1 MNGISANWP
10 PSFGWGGVKV
20 ASDSVPEGTVTFRE
34 TERVG
39 YIAFDNPA
47 RKNAV
52 SLDMLL
58 AFERILSDFV
68 SRNDIR
74 AIVITGAGGNFVT
87 GADISKFEKVRSTQ
101 EGIKQYAEINERVYS
116 AVLNCPKPTIAMIR
130 GYCVGGGLSLAMTCD
145 LRICS
150 SDARFSLP
158 AAKLG
163 LGFSAKTLKWFVD
176 VLGVAHTKEIFLTAR
191 LFNAEEAFGMGI
203 VNRAVPDDNLESFV
217 SEYAELIA
225 ANAPLTLEAIKL
237 SVREL
242 VRGESATDHTLCAE
256 LVDRC
261 WKSEDY
267 IEGRRAFMEKRKPAF
282 VGA

>member
-1 MNGISANWP
+1 M
-10 PSFGWGGVKV
+10 
-20 ASDSVPEGTVTFRE
+20 ASDRAPEGTVTSRE

-39 YIAFDNPA
+39 YITFDNPA

-58 AFERILSDFV
+58 KFERMLSDFV

-101 EGIKQYAEINERVYS
+101 EGIKHYAETNERVYS

-150 SDARFSLP
+150 SNARFSLP

-163 LGFSAKTLKWFVD
+163 LGFSPNAMKWFVN
-176 VLGVAHTKEIFLTAR
+176 VLGAACTKEIFLTAR
-191 LFNAEEAFGMGI
+191 LFDADEAFGMGI
-203 VNRAVPDDNLESFV
+203 VNRAVPDETVESFV
-217 SEYAELIA
+217 SEYAQRIA
-225 ANAPLTLEAIKL
+225 GNAPLTLESIKV
-237 SVREL
+237 SIREL
-242 VRGESATDHTLCAE
+242 LRGESATDDALCAE

-261 WKSEDY
+261 WKSQDY
-267 IEGRRAFMEKRKPAF
+267 IEGRRAFMEKRKPDF
-282 VGA
+282 TGN